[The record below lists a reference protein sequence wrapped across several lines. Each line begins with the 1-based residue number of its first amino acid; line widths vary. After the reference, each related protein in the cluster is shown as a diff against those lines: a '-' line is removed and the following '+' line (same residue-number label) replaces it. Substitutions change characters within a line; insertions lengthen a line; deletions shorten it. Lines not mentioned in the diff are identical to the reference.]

1 MAKQQPTS
9 FTLTTYSLPQV
20 FDTSELI
27 ASLATYSDLRQAIP
41 LLDRDLEHYRVAS
54 DLDSL
59 LFLQVF
65 ATADYFTTNKTLMQH
80 VPPVSVDIS
89 ELDLIISQIHGDLIV
104 FTVLDPFLLNIF
116 PRSLL
121 PTGVYLIVLA
131 VFAWYLSGYI
141 WQGLCRICRV
151 SEEQHATFDASQAG
165 QGSKKVN

>member
-20 FDTSELI
+20 FDTPELI
-27 ASLATYSDLRQAIP
+27 TSLATYSDLRQAFP
-41 LLDRDLEHYRVAS
+41 LPDRNFEHRLVAS

-65 ATADYFTTNKTLMQH
+65 AAADYFTTNSTLMQN
-80 VPPVSVDIS
+80 VPPVNVEIS
-89 ELDLIISQIHGDLIV
+89 EPTLIVDYFRGDLILLI
-104 FTVLDPFLLNIF
+104 VLDPFLLNVF

-131 VFAWYLSGYI
+131 VIAWYLSGYI
-141 WQGLCRICRV
+141 WQGLCRISRI
-151 SEEQHATFDASQAG
+151 SEEQNATFDASEAG
-165 QGSKKVN
+165 QGNKKVN